1 MLEEKK
7 TKVKITF
14 FVILVGISCMLAAVV
29 TDHWTVLSPLF
40 SKLNDT
46 CEAVHFGLWKLCKK
60 SIFMVEEDPEG
71 QGCGPIS
78 LPGAK
83 NCSYF
88 KHFTKEEEAERFEAK
103 TQKEYNLSA
112 AAIAVF
118 SLAFMTLGS
127 MCIVFSFGKGR
138 DYLLRPAGMFFA
150 FAGLCIIIS
159 VEVMRNST
167 KRMIDSEETVW
178 EHYYYSWSFECA
190 CASFVLLVLSGLS
203 LLIISMP
210 QMPRNPWETC
220 MDAEPDSMEPI
231 D

>member
-1 MLEEKK
+1 MNYNIYRSLCLEDFTPPCTCTHFNKC
-7 TKVKITF
+7 F
-14 FVILVGISCMLAAVV
+14 
-29 TDHWTVLSPLF
+29 HLF
-40 SKLNDT
+40 PS
-46 CEAVHFGLWKLCKK
+46 A
-60 SIFMVEEDPEG
+60 
-71 QGCGPIS
+71 
-78 LPGAK
+78 AK

-88 KHFTKEEEAERFEAK
+88 KHFTKEQEAKGFQAK

-127 MCIVFSFGKGR
+127 LCVVCSFRKGR

-178 EHYYYSWSFECA
+178 EQYYYSWSFECA
-190 CASFVLLVLSGLS
+190 CTSFVLLVFSGLS

-220 MDAEPDSMEPI
+220 MDAEPDSMEPL